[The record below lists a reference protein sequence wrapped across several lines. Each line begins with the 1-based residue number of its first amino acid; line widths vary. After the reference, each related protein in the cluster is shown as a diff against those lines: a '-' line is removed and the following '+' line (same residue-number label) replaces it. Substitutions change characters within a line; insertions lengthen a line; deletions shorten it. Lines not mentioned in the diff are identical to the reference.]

1 MQENAGLRPALEMQM
16 QAFGLRLGLN
26 GECAF
31 ASLVLWGMHP
41 LVILDPNSSALS
53 GQVALRYMNKLDL
66 QRVGSRSSNSWR

>member
-31 ASLVLWGMHP
+31 ASLVLWDANGHR
-41 LVILDPNSSALS
+41 LDEREDGGAC
-53 GQVALRYMNKLDL
+53 
-66 QRVGSRSSNSWR
+66 